1 MIKRSLSF
9 ILCVIMTLALTF
21 TAMPIA
27 FADPM
32 VEPIAAPS
40 GWNTIFSVDS
50 PSKTLTVNLYMNKRG
65 EVKYTVDS
73 ANDRVIELSSLGITT
88 ADCDMTSGLKFSDD
102 LKIEKITDEY
112 TLISDKKDKVSDTCN
127 EAIFSFTKGGKKLT
141 ITFRVYDNGAAH
153 RYSLDGDET
162 ATIKSE
168 NSGFAFNDQTTV
180 TYQPLSLSY
189 ESHYTQCVLGQNKPS
204 VKALMPAMFE
214 VPVAS
219 NKYYVLVTESNVWG
233 DEPYCASNLS
243 KPLDSNEFMVVF
255 GQKQGADVTMT
266 YPFNTPWRLAIISK
280 DINEVSMSTLVTS
293 LAPENET
300 DDTSWVTTGRSSW
313 SWWTT
318 GDPITP
324 EEQRDYIDY
333 AAENGY
339 EWYLV
344 DYGWYLWENYEEKLT
359 DLAKYAKEKGVKL
372 SLWYGVNNYC
382 HPTCP
387 ENSLV
392 SDEKIEKELK
402 WTKKIGFDAVKVD
415 FIDSDAQKDM
425 RLMKKVA
432 EVGLE
437 NEIVVVFHGC
447 QAPRGEMRKYPN
459 VVSYE
464 GIYGKENQKWASI
477 PTSVIVNQILIRN
490 AVGPADFTPNG
501 VKVQVPGVNSIVL
514 SDAFDLATTVVYQ
527 SGITHYASA
536 PSVYRGNPALPY
548 LNLMPSKW
556 NESTIV
562 ESKINDYATIAR
574 RSGDKW
580 FVGSVTGVDRTSE
593 AALSFLDD
601 GTYNMYLFVDGE
613 NGLEMKQS
621 KVTKK
626 DKIAIDLK
634 IKEGFA
640 AIISKDEV
648 DLSTKYDHITFF
660 EAEDCPA
667 DKHYPA
673 YNHYASNNKIFN
685 ISGFGSERGV
695 KIPFT
700 AEKSGTYKL
709 TIYAGGS
716 AQVMI
721 DVNGENENSIE
732 IKSKDE
738 IIREYSLE
746 LDLKRGENEIL
757 IYAGKNMELYYFVDF
772 DKVSLE
778 LISEGGI
785 NWLLVIAIGSTVAVL
800 AVAAFVFIKRK
811 KNPIAANEET
821 AE

>member
-1 MIKRSLSF
+1 M
-9 ILCVIMTLALTF
+9 
-21 TAMPIA
+21 
-27 FADPM
+27 
-32 VEPIAAPS
+32 
-40 GWNTIFSVDS
+40 
-50 PSKTLTVNLYMNKRG
+50 
-65 EVKYTVDS
+65 
-73 ANDRVIELSSLGITT
+73 
-88 ADCDMTSGLKFSDD
+88 
-102 LKIEKITDEY
+102 
-112 TLISDKKDKVSDTCN
+112 
-127 EAIFSFTKGGKKLT
+127 
-141 ITFRVYDNGAAH
+141 
-153 RYSLDGDET
+153 
-162 ATIKSE
+162 
-168 NSGFAFNDQTTV
+168 
-180 TYQPLSLSY
+180 
-189 ESHYTQCVLGQNKPS
+189 
-204 VKALMPAMFE
+204 
-214 VPVAS
+214 
-219 NKYYVLVTESNVWG
+219 
-233 DEPYCASNLS
+233 
-243 KPLDSNEFMVVF
+243 
-255 GQKQGADVTMT
+255 
-266 YPFNTPWRLAIISK
+266 
-280 DINEVSMSTLVTS
+280 
-293 LAPENET
+293 
-300 DDTSWVTTGRSSW
+300 
-313 SWWTT
+313 
-318 GDPITP
+318 
-324 EEQRDYIDY
+324 
-333 AAENGY
+333 
-339 EWYLV
+339 
-344 DYGWYLWENYEEKLT
+344 
-359 DLAKYAKEKGVKL
+359 
-372 SLWYGVNNYC
+372 
-382 HPTCP
+382 
-387 ENSLV
+387 

-402 WTKKIGFDAVKVD
+402 WTKKIGFDAIKVD

-432 EVGLE
+432 EVALE
-437 NEIVVVFHGC
+437 NKIVVVFHGC

-556 NESTIV
+556 NESIIV

-648 DLSTKYDHITFF
+648 DLSTKYDNITFF
-660 EAEDCPA
+660 EAEDYPA
-667 DKHYPA
+667 DKYYPA
-673 YNHYASNNKIFN
+673 DNHYASNNSIFN
-685 ISGFGSERGV
+685 VSGFGSERGI

-709 TIYAGGS
+709 TLYAGGT

-721 DVNGENENSIE
+721 DVNGKNENSIE

-738 IIREYSLE
+738 IIREYTVE
-746 LDLKRGENEIL
+746 INLKRGKNEIS
-757 IYAGKNMELYYFVDF
+757 IYAGKNMELYHFVDF
-772 DKVSLE
+772 DKISFE
-778 LISEGGI
+778 LISESGI
-785 NWLLVIAIGSTVAVL
+785 NWLLIIAIGSTVAVL
-800 AVAAFVFIKRK
+800 AVAAFVYFKRK
-811 KNPIAANEET
+811 RTTVAENEET
-821 AE
+821 SE